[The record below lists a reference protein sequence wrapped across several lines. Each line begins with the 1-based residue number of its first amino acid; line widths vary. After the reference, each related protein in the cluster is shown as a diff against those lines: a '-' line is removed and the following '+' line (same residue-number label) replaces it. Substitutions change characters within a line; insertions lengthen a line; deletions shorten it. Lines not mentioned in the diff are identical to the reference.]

1 MNSFLVS
8 GSTQASG
15 DTHEGGHGGGRSLHQ
30 ALATKMIIDHTH
42 RRWIIACL
50 LVAVVGAIIFVP
62 YAAWT
67 VPGPRG
73 GSVVGLAYG
82 ITGTAFIVVCAL
94 LGARKKVPT
103 WRVGRAETWMRAHLW
118 LGLASLPL
126 ILFHSGFR
134 FGGTI
139 STILMV
145 LFLLIVGSGIV
156 GMLLQHFL
164 PRRML
169 NELPMETVYEEIPHV
184 LDQLRLEAGLLV
196 WNACGSLV
204 EEGLSLQQVL
214 KTVKE
219 TLDHR
224 HKAAEAGQPP
234 EPWPPLLMA
243 FYRELGLRRLFLEEV
258 RDLMDEVIKGRLTEM
273 VETPSS
279 DVLRLKEFYRD
290 ILKPYLADSWDRNG
304 PLSDPRRC
312 DLTFSRLRAIVSP
325 AVRDVIADLSELCL
339 ERRQLERQRR
349 MHRWLQGWLF
359 VHVPLSMA
367 LLVLTAMHAIMSVRY

>member
-1 MNSFLVS
+1 
-8 GSTQASG
+8 
-15 DTHEGGHGGGRSLHQ
+15 
-30 ALATKMIIDHTH
+30 
-42 RRWIIACL
+42 
-50 LVAVVGAIIFVP
+50 
-62 YAAWT
+62 
-67 VPGPRG
+67 
-73 GSVVGLAYG
+73 
-82 ITGTAFIVVCAL
+82 
-94 LGARKKVPT
+94 
-103 WRVGRAETWMRAHLW
+103 MRAHLW

-145 LFLLIVGSGIV
+145 LFFLIVASGIV
-156 GMLLQHFL
+156 GMLLQHYL

-196 WNACGSLV
+196 WSACGSLV

-219 TLDHR
+219 TLDHHR
-224 HKAAEAGQPP
+224 KAADAGQPA

-243 FYRELGLRRLFLEEV
+243 FYRELGLRRLSLEEV
-258 RDLMDEVIKGRLTEM
+258 RDLMDEMIKGRLME
-273 VETPSS
+273 VAETPSP
-279 DVLRLKEFYRD
+279 DGLRLKEFYRD
-290 ILKPYLADSWDRNG
+290 VLKPYLADSWDRNG

-312 DLTFSRLRAIVSP
+312 DLAFSHLRAIVSP
-325 AVRDVIADLSELCL
+325 VVHGVVADLSELCF
-339 ERRQLERQRR
+339 ERWQLERQRR

-367 LLVLTAMHAIMSVRY
+367 LLVLTAMHAIMSLRY